1 MNKMKTFLTI
11 KSGFLSVF
19 LLVAVLATSCKKDF
33 LDRKPLGQY
42 TEEDLSSGSL
52 EGLVFAAYA
61 GLRHDG
67 LSGLSYLAVHNMRA
81 DDADKGSAP
90 SDGVDAEEI
99 FDNFNYSTDFWIIN
113 EYWAGQYNL
122 SALANNVISTAD
134 SIGDD
139 EMATQ
144 INIGEARF
152 FRALAYFNLVR
163 TFGEV
168 PLIDFRITEASQA
181 VQPKSTVAEI
191 YALIDSDLEFAASV
205 LPVSKDWEGRY
216 PGRLTQGAANALRAK
231 TFLARNQW
239 GQALAATQQIIASA
253 QYDLSTPY
261 QDVFR
266 EANENNS
273 ESVFEVQAKF
283 DQSVKLGINY
293 ASRQGVRGAGE
304 WDLGWGWNVPN
315 QILADAFEEGDP
327 RKDATLLYTGQVN
340 TPYGEFLPEGL
351 VRPYWNKK
359 AYTNPAIRRSSGSRQ
374 GEWFNMRVIRY
385 SDVLLMAAEA
395 ANEVGGEA
403 NITLA
408 LDYLEQV
415 RSRARG
421 TNAAVLP
428 PVTTTDQEAL
438 RQAIRHERQVELGM
452 EHQRFFDL
460 VRWGIAPQVF
470 QAAGKNFQPR
480 HRYLPIPQQEID
492 KSDGVLTQNPDY

>member
-1 MNKMKTFLTI
+1 
-11 KSGFLSVF
+11 
-19 LLVAVLATSCKKDF
+19 
-33 LDRKPLGQY
+33 
-42 TEEDLSSGSL
+42 
-52 EGLVFAAYA
+52 
-61 GLRHDG
+61 
-67 LSGLSYLAVHNMRA
+67 
-81 DDADKGSAP
+81 
-90 SDGVDAEEI
+90 
-99 FDNFNYSTDFWIIN
+99 
-113 EYWAGQYNL
+113 
-122 SALANNVISTAD
+122 
-134 SIGDD
+134 
-139 EMATQ
+139 
-144 INIGEARF
+144 
-152 FRALAYFNLVR
+152 
-163 TFGEV
+163 
-168 PLIDFRITEASQA
+168 
-181 VQPKSTVAEI
+181 
-191 YALIDSDLEFAASV
+191 
-205 LPVSKDWEGRY
+205 
-216 PGRLTQGAANALRAK
+216 
-231 TFLARNQW
+231 
-239 GQALAATQQIIASA
+239 
-253 QYDLSTPY
+253 
-261 QDVFR
+261 
-266 EANENNS
+266 
-273 ESVFEVQAKF
+273 
-283 DQSVKLGINY
+283 
-293 ASRQGVRGAGE
+293 
-304 WDLGWGWNVPN
+304 
-315 QILADAFEEGDP
+315 
-327 RKDATLLYTGQVN
+327 VN